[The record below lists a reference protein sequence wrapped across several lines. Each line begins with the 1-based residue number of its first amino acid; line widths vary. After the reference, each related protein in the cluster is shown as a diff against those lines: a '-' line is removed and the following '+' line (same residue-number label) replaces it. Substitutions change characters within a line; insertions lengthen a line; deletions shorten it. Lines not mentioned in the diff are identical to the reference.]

1 MSGKI
6 WTPGITYEE
15 AVAKAQNLRSTS
27 SYLQKIPVDIEE
39 FLQFDLGIDIVPM
52 PGLKDRV
59 QAEAMISLD
68 FTTIYVD
75 NASYLNDKQ
84 WNRLKFSL
92 AHELGHCV
100 LHKDFLEQQNISSPE
115 QWVNFMMDIQLKYG
129 YIENHANWFA
139 GEILVPYAE
148 LEKAIQ
154 STPRPT
160 INSLSR
166 KFEVSTT
173 MIEKRLQSK
182 DIARIIQEIE

>member
-115 QWVNFMMDIQLKYG
+115 QWVNFMMDIQLIK
-129 YIENHANWFA
+129 
-139 GEILVPYAE
+139 LK
-148 LEKAIQ
+148 L
-154 STPRPT
+154 
-160 INSLSR
+160 
-166 KFEVSTT
+166 
-173 MIEKRLQSK
+173 
-182 DIARIIQEIE
+182 IIII